1 MAFQFDAQNRKH
13 DNIVFVLDTNFHK
26 IKNASAKEIIQN
38 IAEYQI
44 GKINTMGYDVMIALS
59 ADPTLAKLVDQYDY
73 AVVYN
78 PDTEFQGGAFFK
90 HLHKLIQQDFYIAG
104 HILDRKEGYY
114 ELHEQCYVI
123 NLKKHKELE
132 LPEIGEMKRDSEHFT
147 TEPIRSEEN
156 FHDDYTPLWIKP
168 GNELKTYAHKWHGWN
183 VIRTALDN
191 KENIIVFDE
200 DIRLSKKC
208 YYAKHETDFIE
219 NSKQIYKKYNQSA
232 NRLFYPINTE
242 ELQTVHIAGNI
253 KQLITPASGFN
264 WLKYL
269 DKHGW
274 DTDTEVIF
282 YDYNPNA
289 LYYMEQ
295 TIQKFSG
302 GDYHQFLKD
311 TNRHKSP
318 DWLPTKLE
326 IADHFAEI
334 SNLWHI
340 KDKIKF
346 KFVECDLLNEFTL
359 KFKNE
364 QNVIFNISNIFAY
377 EPTVPFVPT
386 KQRVIQENQ
395 LINLLKEKYDK
406 IQLIVS
412 QHAWSGFVQYDID
425 AGPVEKFYEVDIDS
439 LKAPMWRF
447 GKEWK
452 APLTPEE
459 EYEQEQNEE

>member
-1 MAFQFDAQNRKH
+1 MAFQFDAQNKKH
-13 DNIVFVLDTNFHK
+13 DIVFVLNTNFHK

-44 GKINTMGYDVMIALS
+44 GKINTMGYDVQIALS
-59 ADPTLAKLVDQYDY
+59 EDVVLAKLVDQYDY
-73 AVVYN
+73 AVVYS

-90 HLHKLIQQDFYIAG
+90 HLHKLIEQDFYIAG

-123 NLKKHKELE
+123 NLKKHKQLE
-132 LPEIGEMKRDSEHFT
+132 LPAIGELQRDSEHFT
-147 TEPIRSEEN
+147 SEPIRSEEN
-156 FHDDYTPLWIKP
+156 FHDDYTPLWVKP
-168 GNELKTYAHKWHGWN
+168 GTELKTYTHKWHGWN
-183 VIRTALDN
+183 IIRTALDN
-191 KENIIVFDE
+191 KENVIVFDE

-208 YYAKHETDFIE
+208 YYAQHETDFIE

-242 ELQTVHIAGNI
+242 DLQTLPIAGSI

-269 DKHGW
+269 DKYGYD
-274 DTDTEVIF
+274 DTTEVIF

-289 LYYMEQ
+289 LFYMEQ
-295 TIQKFSG
+295 TVKEFSG
-302 GDYHQFLKD
+302 GDYHQFLK
-311 TNRHKSP
+311 THNRHKTP
-318 DWLPTKLE
+318 DWLPSKLE
-326 IADHFAEI
+326 IAEHIDTLTA
-334 SNLWHI
+334 LWPI
-340 KDKIKF
+340 KDRIKF

-359 KFKNE
+359 KFKNDT
-364 QNVIFNISNIFAY
+364 NVIFNISNIFAY

-386 KQRVIQENQ
+386 KQRVVKENQ
-395 LINLLKEKYDK
+395 LIKHLKEKYNN

-412 QHAWSGFVQYDID
+412 QHAWSGFVDYDID
-425 AGPVEKFYEVDIDS
+425 AGPIEKFYEVDLET

-452 APLTPEE
+452 NLKDPWEE
-459 EYEQEQNEE
+459 EDDEKK